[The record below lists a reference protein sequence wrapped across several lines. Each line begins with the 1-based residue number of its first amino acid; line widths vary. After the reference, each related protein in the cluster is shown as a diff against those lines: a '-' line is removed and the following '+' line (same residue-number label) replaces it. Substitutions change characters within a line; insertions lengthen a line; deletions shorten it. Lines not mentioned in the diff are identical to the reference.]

1 MAEPNIDMPST
12 KSILDRLAHALPD
25 IPRWLYAR
33 SMLLSG
39 QCEVLGLAE
48 GGPEPQFVARELEES
63 EHRTVCVVG
72 SPPLDAIR
80 EAARRNRNGGEAL
93 ATQEGASHIL
103 SALPDWKA
111 TRATLHLLGDTP
123 RLPRLVGGEV
133 RPFGAADLAT
143 VADNL
148 PEGLRSELEVALAG
162 GAPAVAALADG
173 RPVSFCYV
181 ADETEGLWDI
191 SIDTL
196 EPYRRQGY
204 AARCVSYM
212 VDEMRWRGKEPVWAA
227 EETNLPSM
235 RLAAKLGFVPV
246 DGLLLFRPSGRP

>member
-1 MAEPNIDMPST
+1 MSDSNKDVPST
-12 KSILDRLAHALPD
+12 KSLLDRLAHALPD
-25 IPRWLYAR
+25 IPRWLYVR

-39 QCEVLGLAE
+39 RCEVLGLAE

-63 EHRTVCVVG
+63 EDRAVCVVG
-72 SPPLDAIR
+72 RPPADAM
-80 EAARRNRNGGEAL
+80 
-93 ATQEGASHIL
+93 
-103 SALPDWKA
+103 
-111 TRATLHLLGDTP
+111 
-123 RLPRLVGGEV
+123 
-133 RPFGAADLAT
+133 
-143 VADNL
+143 
-148 PEGLRSELEVALAG
+148 
-162 GAPAVAALADG
+162 LADG
-173 RPVSFCYV
+173 RPVSFCYA

-212 VDEMRWRGKEPVWAA
+212 VDEMRRRGKEPVWAA

-246 DGLLLFRPSGRP
+246 DGLLLFRPSVRA